1 MRTSLLV
8 AILFTLTASGQDYL
22 RDRGPGLP
30 TSMFGTYIER
40 GQLLVYPF
48 VEYYRDKDFEYAP
61 QDLGFGL
68 DEDFRGEFHAREYL
82 IFIGYGITDR
92 LAVEFEAAYMDAEFK
107 KAPDDPTGVP
117 AQIKE
122 SGLGDVEA
130 QLRWRVWEETTDRP
144 ELFGYFETTF
154 PLQKDKRI
162 IGTSDWEYK
171 AGAGMIKGFS
181 FGTMTIRGAIEY
193 SGEEGSAEI
202 GEYAVEYLRR
212 LSPRWRVYAGVEGVQ
227 DEIELITEAQ
237 LHLSPRIFLKFN
249 NAIGLTS
256 KATDWAPEVG
266 IVFSF

>member
-61 QDLGFGL
+61 QELGFGL

-82 IFIGYGITDR
+82 IFIGYGFTDR
-92 LAVEFEAAYMDAEFK
+92 LAVEFEAAYMDAEFR

-130 QLRWRVWEETTDRP
+130 QLRWRFWEETTDRP

-154 PLQKDKRI
+154 PFQKDKRI

-237 LHLSPRIFLKFN
+237 LHLSPRVFLKFN